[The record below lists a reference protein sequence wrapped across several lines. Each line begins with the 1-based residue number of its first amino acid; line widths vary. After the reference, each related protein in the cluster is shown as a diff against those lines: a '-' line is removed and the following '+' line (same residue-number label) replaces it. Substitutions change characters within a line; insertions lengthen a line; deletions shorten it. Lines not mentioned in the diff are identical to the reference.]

1 MEVPDLGKFKEK
13 DWPEPEKGKAAMIA
27 RMDADIGRIL
37 DTLVQQGLDQE
48 TIVFF
53 SSDNGPHHESHC
65 DPDFFK
71 SSGPFRG
78 IKRDLYEG
86 GIRVPMLVRWPEKI
100 APGRVS
106 SHPWAFWDML
116 PTLCELAGA
125 ACPHGI
131 DGQSIV
137 PALFGGDAPV
147 HPFFYWE
154 FHEKGLQQ
162 AVRMG
167 SWKAVRKNP
176 EESIELYHLEEDPS
190 ESRDI
195 SESHP
200 EIIADIEN
208 YLKTARIPSEHW
220 H

>member
-1 MEVPDLGKFKEK
+1 
-13 DWPEPEKGKAAMIA
+13 MIA

-100 APGRVS
+100 APREGIQPPLGFLGYA
-106 SHPWAFWDML
+106 SHL
-116 PTLCELAGA
+116 VRELAGA

-137 PALFGGDAPV
+137 PALFGGDALSIR
-147 HPFFYWE
+147 FSTGSSMK
-154 FHEKGLQQ
+154 KGFNRLCGWGHGKLSG
-162 AVRMG
+162 RIP
-167 SWKAVRKNP
+167 KNP
-176 EESIELYHLEEDPS
+176 LNYIIWKRIQVNRGTFQKATLKSLLTLRIILKQRESLRSTGTDSNLNPAVV
-190 ESRDI
+190 I
-195 SESHP
+195 SIFP
-200 EIIADIEN
+200 
-208 YLKTARIPSEHW
+208 
-220 H
+220 